1 MQRIILS
8 LAFLLLSACAT
19 LPAPEAPLN
28 QQLSWSQRQAQ
39 LQPLQ
44 QWQLQGLV
52 GIRYQNTAQSANVN
66 LKQNGNN
73 YHLEIYGPLGADRVI
88 LDGQP
93 GSVTLKTSDGQIIHA
108 ASPEAL
114 LQQRLGWS
122 LPVTNLYY
130 WLRGLPAPQLAAQ
143 PTFDRYN
150 HLTSLQQQGWT
161 INYLRYAGI
170 NGVDLPTKIQLKN
183 KNLQATIIISQW
195 QPNG

>member
-28 QQLSWSQRQAQ
+28 QHLTWSQRQAQ
-39 LQPLQ
+39 LQTLQ

-52 GIRYQNTAQSANVN
+52 GVRYQSTAQSANVN
-66 LKQNGNN
+66 LKQDGNN
-73 YHLEIYGPLGADRVI
+73 YHLEIYGPLGVDRVI

-93 GSVTLKTSDGQIIHA
+93 GSVTLKASDGQITHA

-130 WLRGLPAPQLAAQ
+130 WLRGLPAPQLAGQ
-143 PTFDRYN
+143 PTFDSYN
-150 HLTSLQQQGWT
+150 HITSLQQQGWT
-161 INYLRYAGI
+161 ISYLRYAGI
-170 NGVDLPTKIQLKN
+170 NGIDLPTKIQLKN
-183 KNLQATIIISQW
+183 KSLQATIIISQW
-195 QPNG
+195 QLQ